1 MSDLSKNELFWEYG
15 KIGML
20 HIVLVVFLLAD
31 VTPYLLWATA
41 IYVVML
47 IFTLGNG
54 RQTQANSDHFLNI
67 IRTTNQWVI
76 RILALILIL
85 LMMVFLMSVNSQS
98 NLLDIGAFLLPKLVV
113 LILSF
118 MCPFLSGCTI
128 LSMSRKRKRK

>member
-54 RQTQANSDHFLNI
+54 RQTQVDSDHFLNI
-67 IRTTNQWVI
+67 IRATNQWVI

-85 LMMVFLMSVNSQS
+85 LIMVFLLSVNSQS
-98 NLLDIGAFLLPKLVV
+98 RLLDIGAFLLPKLVV
-113 LILSF
+113 LELSF
-118 MCPFLSGCTI
+118 MCPFLFGCTI
-128 LSMSRKRKRK
+128 LSVSRKRKRK